1 MQTITSCAYCSA
13 VLLLLAVCIAAL
25 SGCAAKNFDA
35 EIKTPEDIAALQKL
49 ETSLRVTPEKA
60 ALHPDYQI
68 SNQIA
73 VPYVPEY
80 RLGPGDVIEIV
91 YHISY
96 GKTAEEY
103 RLEVQDKI
111 SIHFPY
117 HPQFSSTVL
126 LRTDGKITVPL
137 LGDVDAESKT
147 PVELAADLNTAYS
160 RYIRNPSITVALE
173 EFNVKID
180 ELKKAI
186 TTAPRGQ
193 SKIAPVA
200 VDGRIAFPL
209 IGNVQAEGLTLV
221 QLEKEVNEK
230 YSQYVRSL
238 KVTLIALEIRHPK
251 VYILGEVE
259 KPGAYELTTT
269 ATVLDAIAMAG
280 GHNTRRARLGD
291 VVVFRNDGLERPVA
305 FKLDIASALK
315 RGDSFAN
322 VRVKPADII
331 YVSKGRLTSAN
342 DVIEQVFT
350 RGIYGIMPFTTV
362 FSWGVRDLGGD
373 SYSGDKNTTII
384 NNP

>member
-1 MQTITSCAYCSA
+1 VKTMQTIRGCAYYGA
-13 VLLLLAVCIAAL
+13 ILVMLAVCIAAA
-25 SGCAAKNFDA
+25 SGCAGKKSFDV
-35 EIKTPEDIAALQKL
+35 EIKSPEDAAALEQL
-49 ETSLRVTPEKA
+49 ETSLRITPEKA
-60 ALHPDYQI
+60 ALHPEYQI

-73 VPYVPEY
+73 VPYIPEY

-126 LRTDGKITVPL
+126 VRTDGKITAPL

-147 PVELAADLNTAYS
+147 PVELAADLNEAYS

-193 SKIAPVA
+193 SKIAPIA
-200 VDGRIAFPL
+200 IDGRIAFPL
-209 IGNVQAEGLTLV
+209 IGNVQAEGLTLT
-221 QLEKEVNEK
+221 QLEKVVNDK
-230 YSQYVRSL
+230 YTQYVRNL
-238 KVTLIALEIRHPK
+238 KATLIALEIQHPK
-251 VYILGEVE
+251 VYVIGEVSR
-259 KPGAYELTTT
+259 PGSYAFTTST
-269 ATVLDAIAMAG
+269 TVLDALAMAG
-280 GHNTRRARLGD
+280 GYTTRAYLRD

-305 FKLDIASALK
+305 FKLDIASSLR
-315 RGDSFAN
+315 RGETFAN
-322 VRVKPADII
+322 VRIKPADII
-331 YVSKGRLTSAN
+331 FVPKSAIASAN

-362 FSWGVRDLGGD
+362 FSWGVKDLGGD
-373 SYSGDKNTTII
+373 YEG
-384 NNP
+384 P